1 MKFILVILLNILFH
15 VNCTYVISVYGDV
28 HKDTKFFTKTY
39 PWLIDNIGG
48 EVVVDYYLLGSG
60 RYTVPQMCAL
70 NELRLN
76 TFLQAQFLKCE
87 AEGNSNDVCICDTGL
102 DTERLR
108 HCIIT
113 KGSLASFAASKYHQM
128 GIDASPVVEIGPRN
142 TIFEVED
149 NWYLKKICTIFG
161 DNQPRGC
168 IKPFACNYTDTE
180 YDMTWSNHIDCT
192 KCHHYDS
199 PLVTTTTSTSAGTIY
214 T

>member
-1 MKFILVILLNILFH
+1 MYTRCKILRGVTFIQRLQKLVAEYN
-15 VNCTYVISVYGDV
+15 
-28 HKDTKFFTKTY
+28 FFPT
-39 PWLIDNIGG
+39 
-48 EVVVDYYLLGSG
+48 
-60 RYTVPQMCAL
+60 
-70 NELRLN
+70 
-76 TFLQAQFLKCE
+76 
-87 AEGNSNDVCICDTGL
+87 GNSNDICICDTGL

-113 KGSLASFAASKYHQM
+113 KGSLASFAASKYHQI

-168 IKPFACNYTDTE
+168 IKPFSCNYTESE

-192 KCHHYDS
+192 KCRHIS
-199 PLVTTTTSTSAGTIY
+199 PITSTTTSLGTTY
-214 T
+214 AYSWN

>member
-1 MKFILVILLNILFH
+1 MILTLVLLLNILH
-15 VNCTYVISVYGDV
+15 RNDCTYVISVYGDV
-28 HKDTKFFTKTY
+28 YKDTKFFSKTY

-87 AEGNSNDVCICDTGL
+87 AEGNSNDICICDTGL

-113 KGSLASFAASKYHQM
+113 KGSLASFAASKFHQI
-128 GIDASPVVEIGPRN
+128 GIDASPLVEIGPRN

-168 IKPFACNYTDTE
+168 IKPFSCNYTESE

-192 KCHHYDS
+192 KCRHNS
-199 PLVTTTTSTSAGTIY
+199 PITSTTTSLGTTY
-214 T
+214 AYS